1 MKQVVPNYRTRLIDA
16 HLATLLTELPA
27 VLLTGARA
35 TGKTTSA
42 ARHAA
47 EVVRLDEPGRAA
59 AFRADPDAALRRAR
73 RPLLLD
79 EWQEVPA
86 VLGAVK
92 RAVDAR
98 SEPGQFLLT
107 GSVRAPLQHET
118 WAGTGRVVRLPLHGL
133 TRRELAGADLRRRPF
148 LERLGTSGI
157 DDLAVPAE
165 PPAIDD
171 YVQMM
176 LEGGFPE
183 LVGHDRTDRYRRI
196 WSRSYLDDL
205 VTRDAAALGSAKD
218 PVKLRTYLTALA
230 LSTAGTP
237 ADVTLAQAA
246 GINVRTAQAY
256 DQLLQDLFVA
266 ESIPA
271 WPTTANRFAAM
282 TSAPKRYVVDTAL
295 AASAASLDAGHILDS
310 SDLLGRFFDSFA
322 LSQLRPEAALREPAG
337 RLFHLRT
344 QGGRQ
349 EVDLIADLGRGR
361 IVALEVKAAAVVD
374 RSDARHLLAL
384 RDALGEL
391 FLAGAVLHSGP
402 GLFTLDDRVHAV
414 PLCALWT

>member
-1 MKQVVPNYRTRLIDA
+1 MKPATSGYRPRLVDA
-16 HLATLLTELPA
+16 HLAELLTELPA

-42 ARHAA
+42 ARHVA

-59 AFRADPDAALRRAR
+59 AFRADPDAALRRAA
-73 RPLLLD
+73 RPVLLD

-92 RAVDAR
+92 RAVDAG
-98 SEPGQFLLT
+98 SGPGQFLLT

-118 WAGTGRVVRLPLHGL
+118 WAGTGRVVRVSMHGL
-133 TRRELAGADLRRRPF
+133 TRRELVGADLLRRPF
-148 LERLGTSGI
+148 LDRLASSGI
-157 DDLAVPAE
+157 DDLLVPSQ

-183 LVGHDRTDRYRRI
+183 LVGSRRSDRYRRV
-196 WSRSYLDDL
+196 WTRSYIDDL
-205 VTRDAAALGSAKD
+205 VTRDAAALGPAKD
-218 PVKLRTYLTALA
+218 AVKLRTYLTALA

-237 ADVTLAQAA
+237 ADVTLARAA
-246 GINVRTAQAY
+246 GINVRTAQDY
-256 DQLLQDLFVA
+256 DHLLQDLFVA
-266 ESIPA
+266 ESVPA
-271 WPTTANRFAAM
+271 WPVTANRFAAM
-282 TSAPKRYVVDTAL
+282 TSAAKRYVLDPAL
-295 AASAASLDAGHILDS
+295 AASAADLDGTQILDS

-322 LSQLRPEAALREPAG
+322 LAQVRAEVALGEPPA

-349 EVDLIADLGRGR
+349 EVDLIAELGRGR
-361 IVALEVKAAAVVD
+361 VVALEIKATAAVG

-384 RDALGEL
+384 RDALGER
-391 FLAGAVLHSGP
+391 FLAGAVVHSGP
-402 GLFTLDDRVHAV
+402 GLFTLDDRVHAI
-414 PLCALWT
+414 PLCAVWS

>member
-1 MKQVVPNYRTRLIDA
+1 MKQVVPRYRPRLLDA
-16 HLATLLTELPA
+16 HLTILLTELPA

-59 AFRADPDAALRRAR
+59 AFRADPDAALRRAG

-92 RAVDAR
+92 RAVDAG

-118 WAGTGRVVRLPLHGL
+118 WAGTGRVVRLSMHGL
-133 TRRELAGADLRRRPF
+133 TRRELAGGDLHGPSF
-148 LERLGTSGI
+148 LDRLGASGI
-157 DDLAVPAE
+157 DDLVVPAQ

-183 LVGHDRTDRYRRI
+183 LVGPGRTDRYRRV
-196 WSRSYLDDL
+196 WTRSYLDDL
-205 VTRDAAALGSAKD
+205 VTRDAAALGAAKD

-237 ADVTLAQAA
+237 ADVTLARAA
-246 GINVRTAQAY
+246 GINVRTAQDY
-256 DQLLQDLFVA
+256 DHLLQDLFVA
-266 ESIPA
+266 ESVSA

-282 TSAPKRYVVDTAL
+282 TSAPKRHVVDPAL
-295 AASAASLDAGHILDS
+295 AASAADLDAGQILDS
-310 SDLLGRFFDSFA
+310 PDLLGRFFDSFA
-322 LSQLRPEAALREPAG
+322 LAQLRPEAALREPPA

-349 EVDLIADLGRGR
+349 EIDLVADLGRGR
-361 IVALEVKAAAVVD
+361 VVALEVKAAAAVG

-384 RDALGEL
+384 RDALGER

-402 GLFTLDDRVHAV
+402 GLFTLDDRVHAI
-414 PLCALWT
+414 PLCAVWS